1 MLFFIMIG
9 ESRHF
14 DVCYVGCHYVGHSLA
29 INMALMILR
38 LSDFPFMSME
48 LFPLLLIICSGNR
61 CEIKEGFQTR
71 LRSLLNYTSVKSFP
85 RYVEF
90 LVLYS

>member
-1 MLFFIMIG
+1 MIG

-14 DVCYVGCHYVGHSLA
+14 DVCYVDCHCVGHSFA
-29 INMALMILR
+29 INMTLMILR
-38 LSDFPFMSME
+38 LSDFPFMSTK
-48 LFPLLLIICSGNR
+48 LFPFLLIICSGNR
-61 CEIKEGFQTR
+61 CEIKEDFQTR

-90 LVLYS
+90 LVLFS